1 MLFRSDSACFEEESH
16 YAGLLEYPQYTRPA
30 VWRGRPV
37 PPVLLSGH
45 HGKIADW
52 RMGQQLL
59 RTKTLRPDMMEKL
72 ILDRKKEKLLREAEA
87 EAAASSQEK

>member
-1 MLFRSDSACFEEESH
+1 MFVTGVQTCTLPIC
-16 YAGLLEYPQYTRPA
+16 PA
-30 VWRGRPV
+30 VWRGQPV

-59 RTKTLRPDMMEKL
+59 RTKNLRPDMMEKVT
-72 ILDRKKEKLLREAEA
+72 LDRKMEKLLRQAEGEKSGPA
-87 EAAASSQEK
+87 EVPSQEK